1 MLFRAL
7 PVGGRIDTVPGM
19 RAFLPVLCAV
29 VLAGCSTTGHNTPK
43 PSSAAIPATEAQT
56 NIGILRAQAIASRMD
71 EAKITKLRKSG
82 TPFLAVRTLSLTPE
96 QAAQLKHL
104 LPSGNPAELICVV
117 VWNAAT
123 DKAVS
128 PECYVLKTA
137 PDVGKPVTLGEYTA
151 EYVGSR

>member
-1 MLFRAL
+1 LLFQAL
-7 PVGGRIDTVPGM
+7 PPGGGIDTLPAM

-29 VLAGCSTTGHNTPK
+29 VLAGCASVGHSPK
-43 PSSAAIPATEAQT
+43 PTSAAIPATEAQT
-56 NIGILRAQAIASRMD
+56 NLAVLRAQAIASRMD

-82 TPFLAVRTLSLTPE
+82 TPFLAVRTLNLTPE

-123 DKAVS
+123 DKEAS
-128 PECYVLKTA
+128 SECYVLKTA
-137 PDVGKPVTLGEYTA
+137 PEVGKPVTLGEYTA